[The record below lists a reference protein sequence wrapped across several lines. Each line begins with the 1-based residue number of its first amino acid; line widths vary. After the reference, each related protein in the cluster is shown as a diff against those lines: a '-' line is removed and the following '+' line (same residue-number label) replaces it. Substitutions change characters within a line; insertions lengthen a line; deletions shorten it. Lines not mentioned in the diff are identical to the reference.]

1 ICSAIRKWIG
11 KGSFA
16 CPHNIHFIYT
26 PSKLEWDIHHEAHCL
41 AKNHKVRIT
50 RRTSSTLDYAR
61 KKTVARMLDEWN
73 RLIRTPNYCG
83 HQFIHHNHAG
93 LPMRPTHIKGGPWL
107 ETIGTSNSHTARMTR
122 SLTNHAPIGEY
133 RMRFKIHG
141 QLWCDCNAY
150 IVQKRY
156 HILHTCERNVRS
168 KDRRVDDD
176 FKDFMEF
183 LERNPT

>member
-1 ICSAIRKWIG
+1 
-11 KGSFA
+11 
-16 CPHNIHFIYT
+16 
-26 PSKLEWDIHHEAHCL
+26 
-41 AKNHKVRIT
+41 
-50 RRTSSTLDYAR
+50 
-61 KKTVARMLDEWN
+61 
-73 RLIRTPNYCG
+73 
-83 HQFIHHNHAG
+83 

-133 RMRFKIHG
+133 CMRFHIHG

-156 HILHTCERNVRS
+156 HILHTCECNVWS

-176 FKDFMEF
+176 FKDFLEF
-183 LERNPT
+183 LERNPTTFAFPSAEPPPPFPKARKKKKRGLPDKQPPSNPRGICDLNNDQDSPGPSLEQVTHEHVWVPSRHKYVLETVAQAKGWAYEDIFFR